1 MKLSYMTQICTTVK
15 RFEQRIIAHGEC
27 LSDCLMQDRLRVFA
41 DKTTEQDDDTID
53 VDFEDM
59 CFTLERVSDGMWGL
73 CPVATYYIYNDNG
86 TLIKD
91 EIEVELD

>member
-1 MKLSYMTQICTTVK
+1 MYLQMRSQAKILQN
-15 RFEQRIIAHGEC
+15 
-27 LSDCLMQDRLRVFA
+27 FA
-41 DKTTEQDDDTID
+41 DKTTEQCDDTID

-59 CFTLERVSDGMWGL
+59 CFTLELVSEGMWSL